1 MINRGFAMPNGRVSP
16 VKSFILTLLSPLLAI
31 FGIIFFGLYKIL
43 WGWWADERRSRILQR
58 DFAKEIRVSLGFLFD
73 QFGGQVV
80 PNLRKYPPVADY
92 AVVTVAVQTVLLR
105 FMRGRGEFRV
115 DIAPTDS
122 PNAWQEVGEALAEA
136 EGYPESGEVP
146 KYFRFTDFGRLLYP
160 NFELLVRTI
169 CSRKSESTPRGTV
182 QMNRL

>member
-146 KYFRFTDFGRLLYP
+146 KYFRFADFGRLLYP